1 MLGDVEHVTETDART
16 WKVRYRAHHISE
28 SLEVIGEE
36 REKALFGKL
45 FCRIVSSRVI
55 VEDGGGIIV
64 NGCQIGLDVV
74 SIFAF
79 LVMIIITIAAA
90 STVWQLPVSRFLHS
104 EWAELSDTDGVEE
117 D

>member
-1 MLGDVEHVTETDART
+1 ML
-16 WKVRYRAHHISE
+16 SE

-36 REKALFGKL
+36 RERALFGKL

-55 VEDGGGIIV
+55 VEDEGGIIA
-64 NGCQIGLDVV
+64 NGRQIGLDVV

-90 STVWQLPVSRFLHS
+90 SSIPPHLFAGPDANLDQSAVWDQTREGCDWRLISHPR
-104 EWAELSDTDGVEE
+104 D
-117 D
+117 